1 MRTLTVSLLASTH
14 PLWREAVLTRLH
26 AVRPDL
32 VVVRHEL
39 TTIEVDGCVH
49 RTVTRTTTQD
59 TALAVDE
66 RCCLSCLLREDTAA
80 VLTELATE
88 PGPLEVLVVLPVAV
102 EPLTA
107 ATALGAREG
116 VVLDAVIA
124 AVDAGRLEQDLVEG
138 GPLPASGIPD
148 DPRGHA
154 EVLVRQLRHA
164 DVVLHTHGDDR
175 SDALIEALAPRAL
188 RLAGETAPQRWLD
201 TGRHRHDA
209 LLAELQTAV
218 PRTCTQV
225 DRAGVRTARWLR
237 RRPLH
242 PHRLLEALEDGS
254 LLGVA
259 RIHGYLWVATRPGT
273 VIEMDAGFDGCE
285 LAAVDAWLSATHGV
299 DPARV
304 PPIRRA
310 VAEDRWHPYYGDR
323 VQELVLVTL
332 DRDPAEALQA
342 LDACL
347 LTDAELAEG
356 EEGWLA
362 WPDPFREWLGE
373 EAAFLSSTSDDPGED
388 TP

>member
-1 MRTLTVSLLASTH
+1 MHTPNVTLLASTH
-14 PLWREAVLTRLH
+14 PLWREEVLTRLR
-26 AVRPDL
+26 AGRPEL

-39 TTIEVDGCVH
+39 ATIEVDGCVH
-49 RTVTRTTTQD
+49 RTVTRTTTED
-59 TALAVDE
+59 RPLAVDE

-80 VLTELATE
+80 VLTALATE
-88 PGPLEVLVVLPVAV
+88 PGPLEILIVLPVAV

-107 ATALGAREG
+107 ATTLGARKD

-124 AVDAGRLEQDLVEG
+124 AVDAARLEDDLVQG
-138 GPLPASGIPD
+138 SPLPASGIPD

-164 DVVLHTHGDDR
+164 DVVLHNHGDDR

-188 RLAGETAPQRWLD
+188 RLAADTAARGWLG
-201 TGRHRHDA
+201 TGRHQHHA

-218 PRTCTQV
+218 PRACTDV

-273 VIEMDAGFDGCE
+273 VIEMEAGFDGCE
-285 LAAVDAWLSATHGV
+285 LAAVDAWLSATPGV

-356 EEGWLA
+356 EEGWLT
-362 WPDPFREWLGE
+362 WHDPFREWLGE
-373 EAAFLSSTSDDPGED
+373 EAAFLSSASNDPEED